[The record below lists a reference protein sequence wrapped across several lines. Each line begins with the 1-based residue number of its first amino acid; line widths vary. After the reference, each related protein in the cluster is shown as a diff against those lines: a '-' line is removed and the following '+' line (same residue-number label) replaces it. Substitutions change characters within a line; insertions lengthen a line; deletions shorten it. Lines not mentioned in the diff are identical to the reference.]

1 MIIIADMKIFR
12 INDLL
17 SIVSVIHRGGCL
29 IVSLSTGSTPK
40 LPQREAK
47 RRKEFSSCGS
57 S

>member
-12 INDLL
+12 INALL

-40 LPQREAK
+40 LLKEKQRDV
-47 RRKEFSSCGS
+47 FS
-57 S
+57 